1 MKKLII
7 FLFTLVLTISS
18 FSQTDSLEG
27 LNKKEIKQLLTE
39 QEDEKVKKHM
49 KDYTYRKIGGVTL
62 LLASVITAFFAKGK
76 SKRLIDT
83 SDSLSAPV
91 LTASSL
97 SFIIGI
103 LLLVTADSSFNK
115 SKEAYL
121 SPVCIQLN
129 LDDRTTL
136 KT

>member
-18 FSQTDSLEG
+18 FSQSDSLDG

-49 KDYTYRKIGGVTL
+49 KDYTNRKIGGITL
-62 LLASVITAFFAKGK
+62 LLASVISAFFAKGK
-76 SKRLIDT
+76 SRRLIET
-83 SDSLSAPV
+83 ADSLSAPV

-121 SPVCIQLN
+121 NPVCIQLV
-129 LDDRTTL
+129 LDDQTTL
-136 KT
+136 NT